1 MIELTKMNGEKLY
14 INPNLVEIM
23 EKTPDTLI
31 SMLSGRKYYVL
42 ETAEEVSNDMIDYY
56 VAIQARS
63 HSRKKNQ

>member
-1 MIELTKMNGEKLY
+1 MIQLTKMNGEKLY

-63 HSRKKNQ
+63 RNRKKNL